1 MGWKSETSSNTKN
14 LWNLSLHKDDT
25 SPTSAGKERRSI
37 KRHSRGKHVQGTH
50 RDLGIGLRKFQN
62 SFELKPYKFLIRG
75 AKIVSQKHRE
85 TRLVHTKKGVKLS
98 REKSGAECGG
108 LSWRYWRS
116 GLERKARVC
125 DDRGKKRSRESIGE
139 VSWLPK
145 VRASLCFSSF
155 LSFFLCF
162 GNRPSSWTGEDDP
175 IPARMDGWM
184 DGVYPFCNKGNFSWM
199 FNFLVDIL
207 ANGWGK
213 PTASSLSADGVFMAS
228 SNFQPSDGD
237 PIVISVLR
245 QLADEP

>member
-184 DGVYPFCNKGNFSWM
+184 ESTPSAIRGISLGCLIFWLIFWPMVGENRRLVHYQPMESSWPAQIS
-199 FNFLVDIL
+199 NHR
-207 ANGWGK
+207 
-213 PTASSLSADGVFMAS
+213 MA
-228 SNFQPSDGD
+228 
-237 PIVISVLR
+237 IRL
-245 QLADEP
+245 